1 MKSPAAA
8 VDLGVS
14 RIKGLV
20 SVTLTVTVPPET
32 VKAADSGCFPTL
44 YVSSGATFFSSPGRI
59 SATLFSSVLQHSN
72 DN

>member
-1 MKSPAAA
+1 MNLPAAA

-20 SVTLTVTVPPET
+20 RVTLTVTVPPET

-44 YVSSGATFFSSPGRI
+44 YVSSGATFFNSPGKI
-59 SATLFSSVLQHSN
+59 SATLLSNVL
-72 DN
+72 